1 MSGVLEGIRVLDFG
15 RYIAGPFCAALL
27 ADLGAEVI
35 RIERLGG
42 GEDRPF
48 IPVGAGPEG
57 GGAMFLAMNRNKLG
71 MTLDPAAP
79 KGREIVKKLV
89 ATADVVVANLP
100 PQVLRALALDL
111 DSLRLVKPDIILT
124 TVTGFGAGG
133 PLSHKHGFDGIGQA
147 MSGAAYL
154 SGTPDQPIAI
164 KLPWVDFGTACLSA
178 FGTLAALIERGKTGR
193 GQKVEG
199 ALLRTAIA
207 FANATLI
214 EQALTRVD
222 RTATLNRGF
231 NSAPADIFR
240 CTDGWIVATVIGPAM
255 FRRWSR
261 MIGEDQWLADPRFG
275 DDQSRADNG
284 EIISARMSQWCAE
297 RSCAEALAGTRRS
310 QHRGGAGLFPAA
322 SARRP
327 AHPRRRPPRGG
338 DLSRG
343 LGRHCRWPRPRSS
356 SPKPRAPTAGR
367 RRCSA
372 STPTRSS
379 GASGIATPRSP
390 RCAGNASS
398 ESSAS
403 AEKKRIPA
411 PGTRPYGRRVSGE
424 VAPSAAYAMG
434 QRPQAVLA
442 TRLGD

>member
-1 MSGVLEGIRVLDFG
+1 LSGVLEGIRVLDFG

-79 KGREIVKKLV
+79 KGREIVRKLV
-89 ATADVVVANLP
+89 ATADIVVANLP
-100 PQVLRALALDL
+100 PQVLRALSLDL
-111 DSLRLVKPDIILT
+111 KSLQLVKSDIILT

-154 SGTPDQPIAI
+154 SGTPDQPIAL

-178 FGTLAALIERGKTGR
+178 FGTLAALLERGKTGR

-214 EQALTRVD
+214 EQALTGVN
-222 RTATLNRGF
+222 RTAALNRGF
-231 NSAPADIFR
+231 NAAPADIYS
-240 CTDGWIVATVIGPAM
+240 CTDGWIVTTVIGPAM

-261 MIGEDQWLADPRFG
+261 MIGEDHWLADPRFG
-275 DDQSRADNG
+275 DDQSRADNS
-284 EIISARMSQWCAE
+284 EVVSARMSKWCAE
-297 RSCAEALAGTRRS
+297 RSCAEALAALEEANIVAGQVYSPQQALDDPHIRAARLLEEVSYPGLGATVPLAPTPIELSETPGTY
-310 QHRGGAGLFPAA
+310 H
-322 SARRP
+322 RP
-327 AHPRRRPPRGG
+327 APLLGEHTDEILHSLGYDAAEIAELRR
-338 DLSRG
+338 
-343 LGRHCRWPRPRSS
+343 
-356 SPKPRAPTAGR
+356 
-367 RRCSA
+367 
-372 STPTRSS
+372 
-379 GASGIATPRSP
+379 
-390 RCAGNASS
+390 
-398 ESSAS
+398 E
-403 AEKKRIPA
+403 
-411 PGTRPYGRRVSGE
+411 RV
-424 VAPSAAYAMG
+424 
-434 QRPQAVLA
+434 L
-442 TRLGD
+442 

>member
-1 MSGVLEGIRVLDFG
+1 VVVSGVLEGIRVLDFG

-79 KGREIVKKLV
+79 KGREIVRKLV

-147 MSGAAYL
+147 MSGATYL
-154 SGTPDQPIAI
+154 SGTPEQPIAL

-178 FGTLAALIERGKTGR
+178 IGTLAALIERGKTGR

-207 FANATLI
+207 FGNASLI
-214 EQALTRVD
+214 EQALTGIN

-231 NSAPADIFR
+231 NAAPADIFR
-240 CTDGWIVATVIGPAM
+240 CSDGWIVATVIGSAM
-255 FRRWSR
+255 FRRWCR
-261 MIGEDQWLADPRFG
+261 MIGEDHWLDDPRFG
-275 DDQSRADNG
+275 DDQSRADHG
-284 EIISARMSQWCAE
+284 ELISVRMSEWCAG
-297 RSCAEALAGTRRS
+297 RSCAEALAALEEANIVAGEVYSPQQALDDAHIRA
-310 QHRGGAGLFPAA
+310 AGLLKEVTYPGLDGSMPLAPTPIEL
-322 SARRP
+322 SETPGTYRRP
-327 AHPRRRPPRGG
+327 APLLGEHTVEILKSLGYEDPEIAALRR
-338 DLSRG
+338 
-343 LGRHCRWPRPRSS
+343 
-356 SPKPRAPTAGR
+356 
-367 RRCSA
+367 
-372 STPTRSS
+372 
-379 GASGIATPRSP
+379 
-390 RCAGNASS
+390 
-398 ESSAS
+398 E
-403 AEKKRIPA
+403 
-411 PGTRPYGRRVSGE
+411 RV
-424 VAPSAAYAMG
+424 V
-434 QRPQAVLA
+434 
-442 TRLGD
+442 

>member
-79 KGREIVKKLV
+79 KGREIVRKLV

-147 MSGAAYL
+147 MSGATYL
-154 SGTPDQPIAI
+154 SGTPEQPIAL

-178 FGTLAALIERGKTGR
+178 IGTLAALIERGKTGR

-207 FANATLI
+207 FGNASLI
-214 EQALTRVD
+214 EQALTGIN

-231 NSAPADIFR
+231 NAAPADIFR
-240 CTDGWIVATVIGPAM
+240 CSDGWIVATVIGSAM
-255 FRRWSR
+255 FRRWCR
-261 MIGEDQWLADPRFG
+261 MIGEDHWLDDPRFG
-275 DDQSRADNG
+275 DDQSRADHG
-284 EIISARMSQWCAE
+284 ELISVRMSEWCAG
-297 RSCAEALAGTRRS
+297 RSCAEALAALEEANIVAGEVYSPQQALDDAHIRA
-310 QHRGGAGLFPAA
+310 AGLLKEVTYPGLDGSMPLAPTPIEL
-322 SARRP
+322 SETPGTYRRP
-327 AHPRRRPPRGG
+327 APLLGEHTVEILKSLGYEDPEIAALRR
-338 DLSRG
+338 
-343 LGRHCRWPRPRSS
+343 
-356 SPKPRAPTAGR
+356 
-367 RRCSA
+367 
-372 STPTRSS
+372 
-379 GASGIATPRSP
+379 
-390 RCAGNASS
+390 
-398 ESSAS
+398 E
-403 AEKKRIPA
+403 
-411 PGTRPYGRRVSGE
+411 RV
-424 VAPSAAYAMG
+424 V
-434 QRPQAVLA
+434 
-442 TRLGD
+442 

>member
-1 MSGVLEGIRVLDFG
+1 M
-15 RYIAGPFCAALL
+15 
-27 ADLGAEVI
+27 
-35 RIERLGG
+35 
-42 GEDRPF
+42 
-48 IPVGAGPEG
+48 
-57 GGAMFLAMNRNKLG
+57 
-71 MTLDPAAP
+71 
-79 KGREIVKKLV
+79 
-89 ATADVVVANLP
+89 
-100 PQVLRALALDL
+100 LRALALDL

-297 RSCAEALAGTRRS
+297 RSCAEALEALEEANIVAGQVYSPQQALDDPHIRA
-310 QHRGGAGLFPAA
+310 AGLLAEVTFPGAWGDIAA
-322 SARRP
+322 GPDPDRALRNPGHLSPAGAAARR
-327 AHPRRRPPRGG
+327 AHRRDPPEPRLWRHRDRR
-338 DLSRG
+338 
-343 LGRHCRWPRPRSS
+343 
-356 SPKPRAPTAGR
+356 A
-367 RRCSA
+367 
-372 STPTRSS
+372 
-379 GASGIATPRSP
+379 
-390 RCAGNASS
+390 
-398 ESSAS
+398 
-403 AEKKRIPA
+403 A
-411 PGTRPYGRRVSGE
+411 PGTRRLSPRHRQRKSAFQHPERGRMVDGYRGRSSRRNASAPGAITFIPPEASSIFPTSRAACVTAYRMDRATGTLSAVQNGRDAARRVHGTEHLLPNSPDAFG
-424 VAPSAAYAMG
+424 AIPLCR
-434 QRPQAVLA
+434 QPRPQQHRGVRRR
-442 TRLGD
+442 TRRGNLTAIGHASDRSSTQCL